1 MTPGS
6 ITTFI
11 ALEILFLAATQIWGG
26 WPWTAISATAIGVLA
41 VVDLRPASLAMV
53 APSLVWLA
61 LFRSTGNRELFFPFT
76 IHLAS
81 LVALRLGRE
90 NLWRGMASGGLI
102 GGLFLVIRALQQASV
117 KVLGVESVVT
127 ALILGLVVA
136 TLPVIRRRDA
146 VVVGEGVVG
155 GGVVGGGVVALASL
169 LAYASLAL

>member
-1 MTPGS
+1 MTRVS
-6 ITTFI
+6 TATFV
-11 ALEILFLAATQIWGG
+11 ALEILCLAATQAWGG

-41 VVDLRPASLAMV
+41 VVDLRPAALAMV

-61 LFRSTGNRELFFPFT
+61 LFRATGNRELFFPFT

-90 NLWRGMASGGLI
+90 NLWRGMAGGGLI
-102 GGLFLVIRALQQASV
+102 GGLFLMIRASQQASV

-127 ALILGLVVA
+127 ALIVGGVVA
-136 TLPVIRRRDA
+136 TLPVSRGRGA
-146 VVVGEGVVG
+146 VEGGIVV
-155 GGVVGGGVVALASL
+155 LASL

>member
-1 MTPGS
+1 MTRGS

-11 ALEILFLAATQIWGG
+11 ALEILCLAATQIWGG
-26 WPWTAISATAIGVLA
+26 WPWTAIGATAIGVLA

-53 APSLVWLA
+53 VPSLVWLA
-61 LFRSTGNRELFFPFT
+61 LFRVTGNRELFFPFT

-81 LVALRLGRE
+81 LVALRVGRD
-90 NLWRGMASGGLI
+90 NLWRGMAGGGLI

-136 TLPVIRRRDA
+136 TLPVIRGRDA
-146 VVVGEGVVG
+146 VVVG
-155 GGVVGGGVVALASL
+155 GGVVGGGVVVLASL